1 MNYHKIKNMTG
12 IPFGGWDA
20 FFLLNR
26 HVTMMPTNISRTATE
41 TPIATGTIIFVLF
54 PVVALHRSTVLHRT
68 GLLLILK
75 FDQ

>member
-1 MNYHKIKNMTG
+1 MTG
-12 IPFGGWDA
+12 IPFGGLGA
-20 FFLLNR
+20 FLLFNI